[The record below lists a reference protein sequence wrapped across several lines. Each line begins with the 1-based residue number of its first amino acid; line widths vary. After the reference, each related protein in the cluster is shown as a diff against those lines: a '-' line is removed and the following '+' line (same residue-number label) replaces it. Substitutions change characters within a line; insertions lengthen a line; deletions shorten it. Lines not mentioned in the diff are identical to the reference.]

1 MNQSEI
7 AYIKLKRLKARVYRI
22 VFENASI
29 SVGIIYLIDD
39 CYDRASELRSFRSS
53 SEWRF
58 QIYCLL
64 DWVSPRWTMAKTD
77 EQVD

>member
-29 SVGIIYLIDD
+29 SVDIISHVMYVIF
-39 CYDRASELRSFRSS
+39 SN
-53 SEWRF
+53 
-58 QIYCLL
+58 I
-64 DWVSPRWTMAKTD
+64 
-77 EQVD
+77 